1 MSMKPSIPNDQQLRL
16 FPDSEE
22 LTVHSSKPLI
32 VLPENKQSKRINHM
46 TKFKSLHESQKP
58 LMHLMPESYLEYIG
72 KLIPHDHLCRIVKE
86 VVFSLDTEPIEAKY
100 SFLGQN
106 SYHPKLLLIYCF
118 TDMLLECEAAGSYQR
133 NA

>member
-1 MSMKPSIPNDQQLRL
+1 MKHVTLKNVKQLRL

-22 LTVHSSKPLI
+22 LRIYPSIPLI
-32 VLPENKQSKRINHM
+32 VLPESKQSKRANHM
-46 TKFKSLHESQKP
+46 TKFKSLHVTQKP

-72 KLIPHDHLCRIVKE
+72 KLIPDDHLCRMVKE

-106 SYHPKLLLIYCF
+106 SYHPKLLL
-118 TDMLLECEAAGSYQR
+118 SV
-133 NA
+133 